1 MTSLGTCVP
10 PRASRVSVPDMAND
24 GLFQGDPAEAID
36 ALQNRVLTKKMMGP
50 AGLELR
56 PTDSRAGM
64 GGYSSLRRASLA
76 TRMDLQIIWR
86 AVIVR
91 GGRSE
96 TPAVL
101 FVAPQNHAPTEAG
114 EKLAAAGI
122 VLPGIAGP
130 EAYEVHPA
138 DSSPAGLI
146 AFAVQ
151 GLQALGYSDPFWEW
165 QWLTRDKSYLPK
177 R

>member
-1 MTSLGTCVP
+1 LWIIDDGRITVD
-10 PRASRVSVPDMAND
+10 AMAND
-24 GLFQGDPAEAID
+24 GLFQDDPADAID
-36 ALQNRVLTKKMMGP
+36 VLQGRVLTKKMMGP

-56 PTDSRAGM
+56 PTDARGGM
-64 GGYSSLRRASLA
+64 AGYSGLRRASLS

-101 FVAPQNHAPTEAG
+101 FIAPQNHEPAEAG

-138 DSSPAGLI
+138 DSSAAGLI

-151 GLQALGYSDPFWEW
+151 GLQTLGYSDPFWEW
-165 QWLTRDKSYLPK
+165 QWITRDKSYLPK